1 MAVVISMLRGINVGG
16 NHMIKMDALR
26 TLYESLGL
34 QDPQTYI
41 QSGNVIFKTG
51 ECDLMAL
58 GKRVESA
65 IQRKYSFRPDVVM
78 RTLSE
83 LREAMAGNPFAAR
96 SGIEPNRLLVTFL
109 TGELGRE
116 VRSKLLAIQTDPE
129 EIHIGRKEVYIY
141 YPNGMARPKLSW
153 GAVEKSLKI
162 SGTGRNWNSV
172 RKLVEIAERLD
183 AAK

>member
-1 MAVVISMLRGINVGG
+1 
-16 NHMIKMDALR
+16 MIKMDALR

-34 QDPQTYI
+34 RDPQTYI

-51 ECDLMAL
+51 ERDLMAL

-65 IQRKYSFRPDVVM
+65 IERKFSFRPHVVM
-78 RTLSE
+78 RTLPE
-83 LREAMAGNPFAAR
+83 LRQAIAGNPFAAR

-109 TGELGRE
+109 TSELGAE

-129 EIHIGRKEVYIY
+129 EMHIGRQEVYIY

-153 GAVEKSLKI
+153 AAMERSLKI
-162 SGTGRNWNSV
+162 SGAGRNWNSV
-172 RKLVEIAERLD
+172 RKLVEIAERLE
-183 AAK
+183 